1 MAEFEQHEAA
11 AETRLSGE
19 DAPTWLPVSFAVIGL
34 LVAGAAAWLALSS
47 RPAPPQ
53 QAGGEAAHVQPASA
67 PAREPPSADAP
78 SAATKLP
85 SAPTSEPTPGALADA
100 RTAMS
105 PADIGQAATPSTQ
118 PTTEQENCPLP
129 VHIPFKMESAAPNTK
144 DEEVQMALAQLQGFM
159 DRHAEALLSVEG
171 HADSIGPENYNLL
184 LSYRRAKAVV
194 ALLSKSGVS
203 EKRMVVRAA
212 GDNAPIDGLP
222 SDSGKNRRVVLQVV
236 GIASCQEGSS
246 GRLQ

>member
-19 DAPTWLPVSFAVIGL
+19 DAPTWLPVSFAAIGV
-34 LVAGAAAWLALSS
+34 LVAGAAAWLALNS
-47 RPAPPQ
+47 RTAPPQ
-53 QAGGEAAHVQPASA
+53 QAGGEAAHVLASSA
-67 PAREPPSADAP
+67 PAREAPSAP

-85 SAPTSEPTPGALADA
+85 SAPTSEPMPGALADA

-129 VHIPFKMESAAPNTK
+129 VHVPFKMESAAPNAR
-144 DEEVQMALAQLQGFM
+144 DEEVQMALGQLQAFM
-159 DRHAEALLSVEG
+159 NRHAEALLSVEG
-171 HADSIGPENYNLL
+171 HADSVGPENYNLL

-194 ALLSKSGVS
+194 ALLSKSGLS

-236 GIASCQEGSS
+236 GTASCQEGSS